1 MITRRTVLSTVA
13 LGASGLVAGAGLLGI
28 TPDGASAANAA
39 NRNTQEHRRT
49 RHRNRKQRRRQRRR

>member
-28 TPDGASAANAA
+28 APDVEAANAD

-49 RHRNRKQRRRQRRR
+49 KRRNRKQRRRQRQG